1 MRVRP
6 SFILLAL
13 GVLLCASC
21 AREKSTD
28 QMISDLKSHEEKDRL
43 NAVRTLPQRS
53 GDAARTVP
61 ALIAALK
68 DHEADIRRSA
78 ALGLGSFG
86 EQAREAIPGLQ
97 EVLRDRDG
105 RVREAAGVALSRI
118 DPSKFPDPHGA
129 GAGKKK

>member
-1 MRVRP
+1 LHHRRWGSGHRLVSTRSRRRSTAMRVRP

-68 DHEADIRRSA
+68 DHEAEIRRSA
-78 ALGLGSFG
+78 
-86 EQAREAIPGLQ
+86 
-97 EVLRDRDG
+97 
-105 RVREAAGVALSRI
+105 
-118 DPSKFPDPHGA
+118 
-129 GAGKKK
+129 